1 MVVGKVI
8 TLFEHEITNGFGWTD
23 ADLVALDR
31 IHRQQGIEILR
42 PIIRNAKREFQA
54 TQHVGVFRFRDRTIQ
69 VLPKICRA
77 ETQNEALRVREA
89 TKNLLH
95 LLEIAG
101 DLSIREQ
108 GIAPLLRRDMDWFE
122 ILTRLFATH
131 LREEWQRGATRG
143 YQRIE
148 DDLPTL
154 KGKWRIADQIRRPLR
169 DHLLAVAFDEFTADI
184 PLNRVFRFVVER
196 LWNITKNSETRQILG
211 ELRHWLDEVTL
222 LPAMPASAASP
233 SLLSRLNR
241 RLEPLL
247 NLARVFLD
255 DATMQMATGD
265 LSTFAFVFDMNRVFE
280 GFLVNFIRRHRKE
293 ILPPDLWD
301 CDLLPQT
308 RSASRCLARTEG
320 KPVYWLKPD
329 LAVRYGQGFPLLID
343 AKYKRLASAGSGVDV
358 GEDDFYQMFAYA
370 SRYECPRVVM
380 LFPQTADMPTALL
393 CDFALEPTNEKLV
406 TAATVDIRVDLGQ
419 AEGRRQLIARLKE
432 VFRGK
437 EILV

>member
-1 MVVGKVI
+1 VDKAI
-8 TLFEHEITNGFGWTD
+8 TLFEHEVTNGFGWTD

-31 IHRQQGIEILR
+31 IHRRQGIEILR

-54 TQHVGVFRFRDRTIQ
+54 AQHVGVFRFRDRTIQ
-69 VLPKICRA
+69 VLPKIYRA
-77 ETQNEALRVREA
+77 ETQNEELRVREA

-154 KGKWRIADQIRRPLR
+154 KGKWRIADQLRRPLR
-169 DHLLAVAFDEFTADI
+169 DHLLAVAFDDFTADI
-184 PLNRVFRFVVER
+184 PLNRVFRFVIER
-196 LWNITKNSETRQILG
+196 LWTITKNSENRQILG

-222 LPAMPASAASP
+222 LPVMPASAASP

-241 RLEPLL
+241 RMEPLL

-255 DATMQMATGD
+255 DGTMQMATGD

-280 GFLVNFIRRHRKE
+280 GFLINFIRRHRKE
-293 ILPPDLWD
+293 ILPPELWG

-308 RSASRCLARTEG
+308 RSASRCLARNEG
-320 KPVYWLKPD
+320 KSVYWLKPD
-329 LAVRYGQGFPLLID
+329 LAVRCGQAFPLLID
-343 AKYKRLASAGSGVDV
+343 AKYKRVTSAGAVVDV
-358 GEDDFYQMFAYA
+358 SEGDLYQMFAYA
-370 SRYECPRVVM
+370 HTYECPRVVM
-380 LFPQTADMPTALL
+380 LFPRA
-393 CDFALEPTNEKLV
+393 
-406 TAATVDIRVDLGQ
+406 
-419 AEGRRQLIARLKE
+419 IAS
-432 VFRGK
+432 
-437 EILV
+437 

>member
-1 MVVGKVI
+1 MGSTI
-8 TLFEHEITNGFGWTD
+8 TLFEHEVSSGFGWTD
-23 ADLVALDR
+23 RDLIALDR
-31 IHRQQGIEILR
+31 MNRIHGTEILR
-42 PIIRNAKREFQA
+42 PTIRSANRELQA

-69 VLPKICRA
+69 VLPKIYRA
-77 ETQNEALRVREA
+77 ETHDERLRVREA

-101 DLSIREQ
+101 DLPIREQ

-154 KGKWRIADQIRRPLR
+154 KGKWRIAEQIRRPLR
-169 DHLLAVAFDEFTADI
+169 GHLLAVAFDEFTADI
-184 PLNRVFRFVVER
+184 PLNRVFRFVIER
-196 LWNITKNSETRQILG
+196 LWNITRNSDNRQILG
-211 ELRHWLDEVTL
+211 ELRQWFDEVTL

-255 DATMQMATGD
+255 DGTMQMATGD

-280 GFLVNFIRRHRKE
+280 RFVINFVRKYRQQ
-293 ILPPDLWD
+293 ILPPQLWT
-301 CDLLPQT
+301 CDLLPQSNT
-308 RSASRCLARTEG
+308 ASLYLALSNG
-320 KPVYWLKPD
+320 KPVFRLKPD
-329 LAVRYGQGFPLLID
+329 LVLRHGNAFPLLID
-343 AKYKRLASAGSGVDV
+343 AKYKKLKPELSGVGV
-358 GEDDFYQMFAYA
+358 SQADFNQMIAYA
-370 SRYECPRVVM
+370 HRYDSARILM
-380 LFPQTADMPTALL
+380 LYPQTADMANSFYRE
-393 CDFALEPTNEKLV
+393 FALEGTDGKTV
-406 TAATVDIRVDLGQ
+406 VVATVDICVDLGQ
-419 AEGRRQLIARLKE
+419 AQQRTRIIERFKQRFAQTS
-432 VFRGK
+432 
-437 EILV
+437 